1 MWSFGGG
8 ISYLPL
14 MRWNGSFR
22 WELGGEVLVMK
33 ADRSRLWV
41 KCSRPL
47 LFLPRF
53 NRFSFFFF
61 TKCFFHLLYGLGQI
75 PETLNR
81 YLKKKQTNKHN
92 NFPPLNYFHGESIT
106 NIFASSFQK
115 FCLFYGMNFIRAL
128 QGNKS
133 RELLITWEPV
143 HIHILLFCFILFCSL
158 FV

>member
-1 MWSFGGG
+1 MWSFGGD

-33 ADRSRLWV
+33 ADRSWLWV

-53 NRFSFFFF
+53 NRFSLPNV
-61 TKCFFHLLYGLGQI
+61 FFHLLYGLGQI
-75 PETLNR
+75 PETLNC
-81 YLKKKQTNKHN
+81 YLKNKSKHN
-92 NFPPLNYFHGESIT
+92 TFPPLNYFHGESIT

-115 FCLFYGMNFIRAL
+115 FCLFYRKNFIRGL

-143 HIHILLFCFILFCSL
+143 HIHIWSFCFILFCSL